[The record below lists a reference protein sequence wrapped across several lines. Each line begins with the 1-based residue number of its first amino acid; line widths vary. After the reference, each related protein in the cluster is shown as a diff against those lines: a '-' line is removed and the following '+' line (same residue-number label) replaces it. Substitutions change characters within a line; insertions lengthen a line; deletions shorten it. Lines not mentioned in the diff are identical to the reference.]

1 MFFATFNIVS
11 VIYHTCAIGR
21 GIQDALFLCHF
32 QYCFSHLPHLCYRL
46 GVQETHVFATFNNVS
61 VIYHSINV
69 GRGLGADVLC
79 LFQ

>member
-1 MFFATFNIVS
+1 MPLSI
-11 VIYHTCAIGR
+11 
-21 GIQDALFLCHF
+21 LFQSF
-32 QYCFSHLPHLCYRL
+32 TTPVRRL

-69 GRGLGADVLC
+69 GRGLEADVLC